1 MLKTSLVALLW
12 LGGSVVEAQVCA
24 GTLAERVAAEVGEI
38 QQQQNVAGMAVAIVV
53 EGKQF
58 VYPFGVRAKDSQQPV
73 TGDTIFELGSISKVF
88 TSLLVGYA
96 QAQGKLDLTAPAS
109 RYWPELAGSAFDK
122 VTVAELA
129 TYTPGGLPLQFP
141 EEVEKT
147 GDLLSYLRGWKPVAA
162 PGTQRQYSNPSIGL
176 AGYLAARS
184 LGKPFADLME
194 GEVLAKLGLSDTYVR
209 VPEKRMGDY
218 AWGYN
223 SEGKAVRVT
232 PGVLDAQAYGIKTT
246 ARQMG
251 LFLERMMEPG
261 RIGDGQL
268 RQAVGVTRSGYFQVG
283 GMTQGLGWEMYD
295 WPVGLEGL
303 VAGNSPKVVFEANPV
318 RRLTPVRAP
327 VEMALHNKTGSTNGF
342 GAYVAMVPGKKMGV
356 ALLANRNY
364 PIPARLGAAH
374 RLLKR
379 VEECGGR

>member
-24 GTLAERVAAEVGEI
+24 GTLAERVAVEVGEI

-223 SEGKAVRVT
+223 AEGEAVRVT

-295 WPVGLEGL
+295 WPSALEGL
-303 VAGNSPKVVFEANPV
+303 LAGNSPQVIFEANPV

-327 VEMALHNKTGSTNGF
+327 LEMALHNKTGSTNGF
-342 GAYVAMVPGKKMGV
+342 GAYVAMAPGKKMGV
-356 ALLANRNY
+356 ALLANKNY

-374 RLLKR
+374 RILKR
-379 VEECGGR
+379 LEACGGR